1 MYLIFHLDYHTNI
14 KMKKLLFILILSLIA
29 CKKVLVAPVQLKV
42 NNVFDASQNIITDGQ
57 EIQFDLTKNG
67 VYTLTIGDST
77 TNQVLTRERFN
88 GQIGINKKKI
98 YTKSLSVKYL
108 YLLLEDENKSKV
120 GKTTIIVK

>member
-1 MYLIFHLDYHTNI
+1 VITP
-14 KMKKLLFILILSLIA
+14 
-29 CKKVLVAPVQLKV
+29 VATT
-42 NNVFDASQNIITDGQ
+42 NVFNNAKNTIDNGQ

-67 VYTLTIGDST
+67 VYTLTMGDST

-120 GKTTIIVK
+120 GKTIIIVK

>member
-1 MYLIFHLDYHTNI
+1 MKWTKIIISCCIIFI
-14 KMKKLLFILILSLIA
+14 IA
-29 CKKVLVAPVQLKV
+29 CRKVEVRPEPKPITT
-42 NNVFDASQNIITDGQ
+42 NVFNNAKNTIDNGQ

-108 YLLLEDENKSKV
+108 YLLLEDESKNKV

>member
-1 MYLIFHLDYHTNI
+1 
-14 KMKKLLFILILSLIA
+14 MKKILFILVLTLVG
-29 CKKVLVAPVQLKV
+29 CRKVTPVIV
-42 NNVFDASQNIITDGQ
+42 TPVVTTNIFSKSENTIDNGQ
-57 EIQFDLTKNG
+57 EIQFDLTKSG
-67 VYTLTIGDST
+67 VYTLTLGDSV

-120 GKTTIIVK
+120 GKTIIIVK

>member
-1 MYLIFHLDYHTNI
+1 
-14 KMKKLLFILILSLIA
+14 MKKILFILVLTLVG
-29 CKKVLVAPVQLKV
+29 CRKVEPVIV
-42 NNVFDASQNIITDGQ
+42 TPVVTTNIFSKSENTIDNGQ

-67 VYTLTIGDST
+67 VYTLTMGDSV

-120 GKTTIIVK
+120 GKTIIIVK

>member
-1 MYLIFHLDYHTNI
+1 
-14 KMKKLLFILILSLIA
+14 MKKLLFILILSLIA

>member
-1 MYLIFHLDYHTNI
+1 
-14 KMKKLLFILILSLIA
+14 MKKILLILGLTLLGCRKVEVRPEPKLITT
-29 CKKVLVAPVQLKV
+29 
-42 NNVFDASQNIITDGQ
+42 NVFNNAENTIDNGQ

-67 VYTLTIGDST
+67 VYTLTLGDSIN
-77 TNQVLTRERFN
+77 NQVLTKERFN

-120 GKTTIIVK
+120 EKTIIIVK

>member
-1 MYLIFHLDYHTNI
+1 MKWTKIIISCCIIFIIACRKVEVRPEPKPITTNI
-14 KMKKLLFILILSLIA
+14 FSN
-29 CKKVLVAPVQLKV
+29 VQ
-42 NNVFDASQNIITDGQ
+42 NTIDNGQ

-67 VYTLTIGDST
+67 VYTLTMGDST

-108 YLLLEDENKSKV
+108 YLLLEDENKNKI

>member
-1 MYLIFHLDYHTNI
+1 
-14 KMKKLLFILILSLIA
+14 MKKILFILALTLIG
-29 CKKVLVAPVQLKV
+29 CRKVEPVIV
-42 NNVFDASQNIITDGQ
+42 TPVVTTNIFSKSENTIDNGQ

-67 VYTLTIGDST
+67 VYTLTMGDSV

-120 GKTTIIVK
+120 GKTIIIVK